1 MFRYRFVD
9 VSMMTG
15 GLLLVKRMFIIDP
28 IMNANEGR
36 GLTRNIDV
44 ALLRAFVAVAES
56 GSMTVAAKRLHVTQG
71 AVSQQIKRLEE
82 FLQKKLFERSG
93 QGLVATRDGERL
105 FLHAGRMIAL
115 NDEVFSLIT
124 APEFSGVARLG
135 IPYDIVSPFAAPIL
149 KSFSQAYPKVSVE
162 LELGGSHDLK
172 KALGKGEL
180 DLILTTETH
189 TPKGAEA
196 LLRNDL
202 VWIGAH
208 NGNAYTQN
216 PMPVVL
222 CNENCMFRPVMLGAL
237 EAKDRDWRLTSAMRS
252 MDATFAMVQ
261 ADLAVTAILES
272 TVPGFVSVLGE
283 GDSLPILPAFYINLY
298 TSMTGTNEVSAELAQ
313 QIRDHFSDWRRP
325 QNFMAG

>member
-1 MFRYRFVD
+1 
-9 VSMMTG
+9 MTNP
-15 GLLLVKRMFIIDP
+15 LSLVKRMFIIIP
-28 IMNANEGR
+28 IMNANENR
-36 GLTRNIDV
+36 SPTRNIDI

-71 AVSQQIKRLEE
+71 AVSQQIKRLEA
-82 FLQKKLFERSG
+82 FLQKKLFERLG
-93 QGLVATRDGERL
+93 QGLIATRDGERL

-124 APEFSGVARLG
+124 APEFSGVVRLG
-135 IPYDIVSPFAAPIL
+135 LPYDIVSPFAAPIL

-162 LELGGSHDLK
+162 LELGASRDLK
-172 KALGKGEL
+172 VALSKGGL

-208 NGNAYTQN
+208 NGNAYTQD

-222 CNENCMFRPVMLGAL
+222 CNENCMFRPVMLSAL

-261 ADLAVTAILES
+261 ADLAVTGILES

-283 GDSLPILPAFYINLY
+283 SEGLPTLPVFYINLY
-298 TSMTGTNEVSAELAQ
+298 TSVSGLNEVAAELAQ
-313 QIRDHFSDWRRP
+313 HIREHFSDWRRP
-325 QNFMAG
+325 QNLMAS